1 VIDGEGGED
10 TAISEHEVNSS
21 IAEVDA
27 NKSNHDEEMSKK
39 TTNTTS
45 VGRIAEDLHSTVKSK
60 DGDIAAATPHPVT
73 GGGEVAAEL
82 SEEDCDGNGYSNEE
96 GKYILGY
103 HKHLY

>member
-1 VIDGEGGED
+1 MIDGEGGED

-73 GGGEVAAEL
+73 GGGEVAMNYLRKIVMEM
-82 SEEDCDGNGYSNEE
+82 D
-96 GKYILGY
+96 ILM
-103 HKHLY
+103 KKVNIF